1 MAERTLSV
9 RQLAQEARVSSRTLR
24 YWESQ
29 GLIAPAGRTH
39 TNYRIYTER
48 TVERVLFIRK
58 AQSLGFT
65 LAEIRQIFDLAGSRK
80 APCEAVIQWVGEKV
94 RWLEG
99 QIRMLQD
106 LRGRLERY
114 RRRWMAEK
122 RPVTLGPNEVCRCI
136 ASVPIQD
143 VQGTLLRIPDKGGE
157 KDGTQTGRESL
168 PRLRRLS
175 SRRGLRRN
183 GPDR

>member
-9 RQLAQEARVSSRTLR
+9 RQLAREARVSSRTLR
-24 YWESQ
+24 YWESR

-48 TVERVLFIRK
+48 AVERVHFIRK

-80 APCEAVIQWVGEKV
+80 APCESVIRWMGDKV
-94 RWLEG
+94 RGLEG

-106 LRGRLERY
+106 LKVRLERY
-114 RRRWMAEK
+114 QRRWMAEK
-122 RPVTLGPNEVCRCI
+122 RPGTLGANEVCRCI
-136 ASVPIQD
+136 ASVSIQD
-143 VQGTLLRIPDKGGE
+143 VQGTQSRKPDKGGE
-157 KDGTQTGRESL
+157 KDGTQTDREPL

-175 SRRGLRRN
+175 GRRSLRRN